1 MAKKIISLDRLQEF
15 TELKDHFE
23 IVHPLTIL
31 VTSHEYSDKK
41 NMKFM
46 VFKKLSIIFRGLVS
60 RERIFMP
67 LKK

>member
-1 MAKKIISLDRLQEF
+1 MVSIADLFLDDSGSFMMAKKMISLDRLQEF

-41 NMKFM
+41 KT
-46 VFKKLSIIFRGLVS
+46 
-60 RERIFMP
+60 
-67 LKK
+67 

>member
-1 MAKKIISLDRLQEF
+1 MMAKKMISLDRLQEF

-41 NMKFM
+41 KHEIHGF
-46 VFKKLSIIFRGLVS
+46 
-60 RERIFMP
+60 
-67 LKK
+67 